1 MVDINCIAREFNKI
15 NINIH
20 KFNYVNIILIVI
32 SAIISSVGLLTNNY
46 QSVIASK
53 IIGLAL
59 IPFISLC
66 IIIIT
71 LDAQKIIQKSA
82 NCFGFILICLFIGMI
97 AGMINAHKEYVKE
110 PTPEMLSRSQFKYES
125 IYLELFISFVA
136 GIGIYYAIVKTSIV
150 ALIGL
155 VLVISII
162 PAICNAGLFYGMAL
176 YEHITTQGITKHYE
190 NNLTSNSVEKNKK
203 DLHKKDL
210 HKKDLYIDY
219 GNHSMSLFISDITGV
234 FCGFLTMFLVNCF

>member
-1 MVDINCIAREFNKI
+1 MVDINCIAREFEKI

-20 KFNYVNIILIVI
+20 KFNYVNVILIVI
-32 SAIISSVGLLTNNY
+32 AAIIASVGLLTNNY

-71 LDAQKIIQKSA
+71 LDMNKILQKGG
-82 NCFGFILICLFIGMI
+82 NCIGFVLICIFVGMI
-97 AGMINAHKEYVKE
+97 AGILNAHNEFITE
-110 PTPEMLSRSQFKYES
+110 PTPEMLSRATFKYEN
-125 IYLELFISFVA
+125 IYLELFVSFVA

-155 VLVISII
+155 ILVVSII
-162 PAICNAGLFYGMAL
+162 PAITNAGLFYGMAF
-176 YEHITTQGITKHYE
+176 YEHITTTTIQNNIIQNTYTK
-190 NNLTSNSVEKNKK
+190 NNKK
-203 DLHKKDL
+203 DI
-210 HKKDLYIDY
+210 YIDY
-219 GNHSMSLFISDITGV
+219 GNNSMTLFFTDILGV
-234 FCGFLTMFLVNCF
+234 FIGFLAMFLINCI